1 MKLTGKG
8 LLSLLLAALMCLS
21 MLCFAACADQSDD
34 TDEPGTQTDPEGT
47 EGETEKEPEDPRIP
61 LDYLPTDK
69 TYGGA
74 TVHFL
79 EWSANGH
86 DQPGQG
92 WIPWEEADVDD
103 YDGDAINSAIY
114 DRNAAVEEQYGV
126 VITKE
131 YVSVDGNPNY
141 GTCLRSNHTS
151 GDDAYQLATMRTT
164 NISPFVIEGLMT
176 NMYDQPYLHTDMPWW
191 NQDSVRSFTLG
202 DTLFWAAPEM
212 LLRDK
217 GGTASMFYNQRVAAD
232 NAEAVPNLYQ
242 LVYDGEWTMDVMI
255 EVCENVATDLDG
267 NDMIDTGEDMWGA
280 LGQDDPVYY
289 LFNGAGLKFAH
300 IDEDGY
306 IAYDYGD
313 EDSIL
318 IMDYIFNDII
328 YSDWYAHGVNRSDAS
343 GGLSH
348 SEIFKANRAL
358 FYFNCV
364 KGVLG
369 MRDMEESYGIL
380 PIPKYDESQ
389 ENYSSLVWVHHDCTL
404 GIPEAVTDKEMV
416 SIVLEHLSYLSYY
429 DVYPIFYDT
438 VLMGRSTRDEQ
449 SRDMLEI
456 IFQTRSFDPGQYWD
470 LGSGLHGG
478 DGYLRLAATKN
489 TNIASIWAKW
499 EKAVNANFEKI
510 NGFVDDLG

>member
-1 MKLTGKG
+1 
-8 LLSLLLAALMCLS
+8 
-21 MLCFAACADQSDD
+21 
-34 TDEPGTQTDPEGT
+34 
-47 EGETEKEPEDPRIP
+47 
-61 LDYLPTDK
+61 
-69 TYGGA
+69 
-74 TVHFL
+74 
-79 EWSANGH
+79 
-86 DQPGQG
+86 
-92 WIPWEEADVDD
+92 
-103 YDGDAINSAIY
+103 
-114 DRNAAVEEQYGV
+114 

-255 EVCENVATDLDG
+255 EICENVATDLDG

-289 LFNGAGLKFAH
+289 LFNGAGLMFAH

-318 IMDYIFNDII
+318 IMDYIFNEII
-328 YSDWYAHGVNRSDAS
+328 YSDWYAHSVNRSDADS
-343 GGLSH
+343 GPKH
-348 SEIFKANRAL
+348 EEIFESNRAL
-358 FYFNCV
+358 FYFGCV

-510 NGFVDDLG
+510 NEFVDELG

>member
-1 MKLTGKG
+1 MKMTGKS
-8 LLSLLLAALMCLS
+8 LVSLLLAVLMCVSL
-21 MLCFAACADQSDD
+21 LCFAACADQPDD
-34 TDEPGTQTDPEGT
+34 TEDPGTQIDPEGT
-47 EGETEKEPEDPRIP
+47 EGDVEKEPEDPRIP

-69 TYGGA
+69 NYGGSMI
-74 TVHFL
+74 HFL

-131 YVSVDGNPNY
+131 YVSVDGSPNY

-164 NISPFVIEGLMT
+164 NISPFVIEGLMA

-191 NQDSVRSFTLG
+191 NQDSVQSFTLG

-217 GGTASMFYNQRVAAD
+217 GGTAAMFYNQRVASD
-232 NAEAVPNLYQ
+232 NAEAVPNLYE
-242 LVYDGEWTMDVMI
+242 LVYDGDWTMDEMI
-255 EVCENVATDLDG
+255 EICENVATDLDG
-267 NDMIDTGEDMWGA
+267 NDMIDTGEDLWGA

-318 IMDYIFNDII
+318 VMDYIFNDII
-328 YSDWYAHGVNRSDAS
+328 YSDWYAHSVNRSDADS
-343 GGLSH
+343 GSSH
-348 SEIFKANRAL
+348 EEIFESNRAL
-358 FYFNCV
+358 FYFGCV

-369 MRDMEESYGIL
+369 LRDMEDSYGIL
-380 PIPKYDESQ
+380 PIPKYDASQ

-416 SIVLEHLSYLSYY
+416 SVVLEHLSYLSYY

-510 NGFVDDLG
+510 NEFIDELG